1 MLPTTPALEGERQDL
16 YWKVAQAFFD
26 APDGRLAIEDFG
38 SRAERTP
45 ISPIIGHLRR
55 RSSTEVRIEL
65 GLSVRKRNRI
75 YGAIFSDRVGHYRWD
90 PNFMW
95 PSVGE
100 VDARVI
106 EAQENARLREANSV
120 KASPRKPKIRVDE
133 VVENED
139 VQLTFSDP
147 PPLGSGASLPPATDP
162 PPPTPTDP
170 PSVAPEATQAPQVAD
185 EPTCRLLALTDSVV
199 VLQTADKII
208 VADVKSVSAI

>member
-1 MLPTTPALEGERQDL
+1 MLPTTPALEGERQNL

-38 SRAERTP
+38 SRTERTP

-55 RSSTEVRIEL
+55 RASTEVRIEL
-65 GLSVRKRNRI
+65 GLSVRKGTRV
-75 YGAIFSDRVGHYRWD
+75 YGAIFSDKMGHYRWD

-95 PSVGE
+95 PSIGE

-106 EAQENARLREANSV
+106 EAQKKARLREVNSV

-147 PPLGSGASLPPATDP
+147 PSLRSGGSPPPAAAP
-162 PPPTPTDP
+162 PAPTPTEP
-170 PSVAPEATQAPQVAD
+170 PSVAPAATQAPLVAD
-185 EPTCRLLALTDSVV
+185 ESACRLLALTDSVV

-208 VADVKSVSAI
+208 VADVKSVSTI